1 MDSAA
6 LSVIGIMIGIL
17 VFGIK
22 TGIGCGFSNI
32 TTKEILAIGGSYF
45 FLALLFGTVT
55 DRISLKTFESFS
67 SMGMG
72 IHILVS
78 LLLIVAG
85 VYTQK
90 KWNAGKDVSRHTFL
104 AISMPCPVCLAALAA
119 SCMLLSGS
127 FNLSGIKIGV
137 LIGIAFFIAVV
148 TSSFLFRFGK
158 IKLGKTPE
166 TMGNA
171 MMLIGIYYLLGALL
185 IPAYIQTKKMNLV
198 STGGGETGIVPL
210 MAFGIVVLA
219 GFFLERIRRHDL

>member
-6 LSVIGIMIGIL
+6 LSLIGILIGIL

-55 DRISLKTFESFS
+55 DRISLEALESFS

>member
-6 LSVIGIMIGIL
+6 LSVIGILIGIF

-55 DRISLKTFESFS
+55 DRISLEALESFS

>member
-6 LSVIGIMIGIL
+6 LSVIGILIGIF

-55 DRISLKTFESFS
+55 DRISLEALESFS

-104 AISMPCPVCLAALAA
+104 AISMPCPVCLAALQHPACYFQEA
-119 SCMLLSGS
+119 STFPG
-127 FNLSGIKIGV
+127 
-137 LIGIAFFIAVV
+137 
-148 TSSFLFRFGK
+148 
-158 IKLGKTPE
+158 
-166 TMGNA
+166 
-171 MMLIGIYYLLGALL
+171 
-185 IPAYIQTKKMNLV
+185 
-198 STGGGETGIVPL
+198 
-210 MAFGIVVLA
+210 
-219 GFFLERIRRHDL
+219 